1 MGDKGAHALGD
12 RRMEFDWSPL
22 SHERWRALLR
32 EAPRANL
39 LQSWSYAVAARL
51 HDQMMSRRGL
61 IMDGGRMVGFMQI
74 QEIKLGP
81 VHVVKLYRGPLWLE
95 VDPGADCWQEFLRA
109 FSRTFPPRIGRW
121 RCVLFELDEGEA
133 SRAMLREARFAPRSA
148 EPYRTTI
155 LDLKPDLARIRAGLK
170 CNWRNHLVQAERHG
184 FEIVCD
190 RDGLDAAEFLAGYG
204 ADKARRRYPGPDPAR
219 LRTMI
224 TAGRGDVMIL
234 SARMGGRM
242 AAGVLIFR
250 HGSGATYQAGWTNG
264 EGRAVNAHHRLL
276 WQAVA
281 ALKEDGALNFDLGG
295 VNARRAEGVTTFK
308 AGLGARPVALTG
320 LFG

>member
-1 MGDKGAHALGD
+1 
-12 RRMEFDWSPL
+12 MEFDWSPL
-22 SHERWRALLR
+22 SHERWRDLLR

-39 LQSWSYAVAARL
+39 LQSWPYAVAARL

-81 VHVVKLYRGPLWLE
+81 IHVVKLYRGPLWL
-95 VDPGADCWQEFLRA
+95 DAD
-109 FSRTFPPRIGRW
+109 PPRGPLAGFPRRVQSKLSAQAGPLAARAVRAGR
-121 RCVLFELDEGEA
+121 GEA
-133 SRAMLREARFAPRSA
+133 SRAMLREARFAPKGA
-148 EPYRTTI
+148 EPYRTMI
-155 LDLKPDLARIRAGLK
+155 LDLQPDLAKIRAGLK
-170 CNWRNHLVQAERHG
+170 RNWRNHLVQAERHG

-190 RDGLDAAEFLAGYG
+190 RDGLDAADFLAGYA
-204 ADKARRRYPGPDPAR
+204 ADKARRGYPGPEPAR
-219 LRTMI
+219 LGTMI
-224 TAGRGDVMIL
+224 TAGRGDILIL
-234 SARMGGRM
+234 SARLDGAM

-250 HGSGATYQAGWTNG
+250 HGRGATYQAGWTTS

-276 WQAVA
+276 WQAVT

-295 VNARRAEGVTTFK
+295 VNPRRAEGVTTFK
-308 AGLGARPVALTG
+308 AGLGARPVTLTG

>member
-1 MGDKGAHALGD
+1 MSDKGGSRLETA
-12 RRMEFDWSPL
+12 RMEFDWSPL

-39 LQSWSYAVAARL
+39 LQSWPFAVAARL

-61 IMDGGRMVGFMQI
+61 IMEGGRMIGFMQI
-74 QEIKLGP
+74 QEIRLGP
-81 VHVVKLYRGPLWLE
+81 IHVVKLYRGPLWL
-95 VDPGADCWQEFLRA
+95 DPDPPEARWQAFLGAFNRA
-109 FSRTFPPRIGRW
+109 FPPRLGRW
-121 RCVLFELDEGEA
+121 RRVLLELDEGEA
-133 SRAMLREARFAPRSA
+133 SRAMLRAARFVPKGA

-155 LDLKPDLARIRAGLK
+155 LRLEPDLAKIRSGLK
-170 CNWRNHLVQAERHG
+170 RNWRNHLVQAERHA
-184 FEIVCD
+184 FEIVYD

-204 ADKARRRYPGPDPAR
+204 ADKARRGYPGPEPAR

-224 TAGRGDVMIL
+224 TAGRGDMMIL
-234 SARMGGRM
+234 SARLDGRM

-250 HGSGATYQAGWTNG
+250 HGSGATYQAGWTSG

-276 WQAVA
+276 WHAVA
-281 ALKEDGALNFDLGG
+281 TLKEDGALNFDLGG
-295 VNARRAEGVTTFK
+295 VNAGRAEGVTTFK
-308 AGLGARPVALTG
+308 AGLGARPLVLTG